1 MAVCRSE
8 PPAHCRSIWPNAR
21 AKRRWERCH
30 SQQREEQC
38 SCQYRQGNAAARHR
52 HSPEALSAAAS
63 SRSTEAR
70 RSVQSHPGQGTF
82 FSVEWTFKLILC
94 DLLMPEL
101 DGLPLISVHRP
112 PGRDAHANCGR
123 TSVAKRSMAWSKPSI
138 ERLGKS
144 QRKFCIPNAW

>member
-8 PPAHCRSIWPNAR
+8 PSAPCRSIWPNAR

-63 SRSTEAR
+63 LRSTGAR
-70 RSVQSHPGQGTF
+70 RSVQSHPGQGTV
-82 FSVEWTFKLILC
+82 FSVE
-94 DLLMPEL
+94 
-101 DGLPLISVHRP
+101 LPVVSGGGALPDAPRDEVLSASPTCTAALPVIDDKPGIASALAMSCCVAALQWRRP
-112 PGRDAHANCGR
+112 PMG
-123 TSVAKRSMAWSKPSI
+123 AWRWPS
-138 ERLGKS
+138 
-144 QRKFCIPNAW
+144 